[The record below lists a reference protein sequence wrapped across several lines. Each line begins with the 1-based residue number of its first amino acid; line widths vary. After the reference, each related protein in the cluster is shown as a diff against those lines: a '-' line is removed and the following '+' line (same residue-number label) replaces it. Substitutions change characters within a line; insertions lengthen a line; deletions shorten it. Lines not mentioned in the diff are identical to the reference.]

1 MAERLK
7 ILLIEDK
14 EADAEKML
22 EQYRKVIQLI
32 EEKDKMQ
39 EYLGTCSVELEWL
52 PGKLVST
59 ERNGEK
65 HFFYDESICDEIG
78 RKIEENE
85 MKRSVTGIL
94 LDPTLSK
101 EELDKASLGIYIGY
115 KIAREIYEKFK
126 EKSHIF
132 VATQIRDF
140 SSQVMGL
147 MGDKELQT
155 RYLNK
160 HLIIEYPTN
169 GAIARSIRYMC
180 DGEFLT
186 EEQEDYL
193 NQQ

>member
-14 EADAEKML
+14 EADAGKML
-22 EQYRKVIQLI
+22 EQYRKVIKMI
-32 EEKDKMQ
+32 GEKGKMQ
-39 EYLGTCSVELEWL
+39 EYLGTDSIEIEWL
-52 PGKLVST
+52 PGKQEST

-65 HFFYDESICDEIG
+65 HFFYDESICNEISC
-78 RKIEENE
+78 KIEENE
-85 MKRSVTGIL
+85 KKCIVTGIL

-101 EELDKASLGIYIGY
+101 EELDKASLGIYVGY
-115 KIAREIYEKFK
+115 KIARDIYEKFK
-126 EKSHIF
+126 EKAHIF

-180 DGEFLT
+180 DEEFLT